1 MLRLGDRDSSA
12 EAARSKAE
20 EALSSGAALQ
30 RFVRL
35 VEAQGGD
42 ASVVDDPQRLAT
54 APERSVVT
62 ARSDGVVVEVS
73 PRALGEG
80 VIALGGGRVIM
91 HQPIDPGVGFEL
103 AVATGDVVAP
113 GDPVGVVHA
122 RDPEGARIGAEVLAH
137 AVRLGRPG
145 EALVRRPLVSLRVEP
160 PAG

>member
-1 MLRLGDRDSSA
+1 
-12 EAARSKAE
+12 
-20 EALSSGAALQ
+20 
-30 RFVRL
+30 
-35 VEAQGGD
+35 
-42 ASVVDDPQRLAT
+42 
-54 APERSVVT
+54 VT